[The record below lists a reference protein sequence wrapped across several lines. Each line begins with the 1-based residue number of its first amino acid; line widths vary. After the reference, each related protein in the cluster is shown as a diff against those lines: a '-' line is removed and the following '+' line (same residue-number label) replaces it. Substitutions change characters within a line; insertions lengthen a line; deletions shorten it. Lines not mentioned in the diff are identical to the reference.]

1 MDKIDS
7 LVRIDFNVLF
17 EAFNKAFSDYEMQLN
32 KEELQCTSIS
42 NFLISKGIEL
52 KVKQYEMIKQL

>member
-42 NFLISKGIEL
+42 NFLISKCIEL